1 MEEKMLTFKTDL
13 CELMISTHSTEKD
26 SYRDDIGI
34 KIHMHDS
41 RSFHLLCGDYSL
53 ENPEH

>member
-13 CELMISTHSTEKD
+13 CELMISTHSIEKD